1 MHLSC
6 SATLKH
12 DHFSP
17 TFTSLVIAGLAIIFV
32 ADLVGNT
39 LVIIVIL
46 KNPSMRDRTH
56 TTNFFLLNLTI
67 ADLLVALV
75 IPFSIHSAYK
85 ECWDMPMF
93 LCKINSFLV
102 TLSLLTSIHTLMYIS
117 IHKFVGVSR
126 VAIKNEFSVPV
137 SRKTLCIMIVAAWM
151 YALVFSIMTVI
162 SDPIYKEMTLQCG
175 PRYPVVGDETFYLH
189 IANQIGNLFIPLVIL
204 MFCYTRVF
212 MYIRHHANE
221 QRRFS
226 STSSDGDTS
235 QSERGVTLTMV
246 IVLACFLL
254 SWLPYIVYTNYGTIV
269 EGEKKDIPYYLNPL
283 AFCFGF
289 MNSACNPLI
298 YALRF
303 PNFRQG
309 YFQQIQVLCHIRYI
323 YMYNILNIIADGGR
337 KVRRPVIPSM
347 VESEAGRRTSAPL
360 ASISEVRISSVSDVW
375 VSSTESPSVSEIGNV
390 KAIASLP

>member
-6 SATLKH
+6 SATIKH

-17 TFTSLVIAGLAIIFV
+17 TFTNLVIAWLAIIFV

-46 KNPSMRDRTH
+46 KNPSKRDRTH
-56 TTNFFLLNLTI
+56 TTNFFLLNLAI

-117 IHKFVGVSR
+117 IHKFVSVRR
-126 VAIKNEFSVPV
+126 VAIKNEFNVPV
-137 SRKTLCIMIVAAWM
+137 SRKTSCIMIFAAWM
-151 YALVFSIMTVI
+151 YALVFSIMTVM

-235 QSERGVTLTMV
+235 QSEKGVTLTMV

-283 AFCFGF
+283 
-289 MNSACNPLI
+289 
-298 YALRF
+298 
-303 PNFRQG
+303 
-309 YFQQIQVLCHIRYI
+309 VRY
-323 YMYNILNIIADGGR
+323 L
-337 KVRRPVIPSM
+337 K
-347 VESEAGRRTSAPL
+347 
-360 ASISEVRISSVSDVW
+360 
-375 VSSTESPSVSEIGNV
+375 
-390 KAIASLP
+390 

>member
-1 MHLSC
+1 MASNLNTHLSC
-6 SATLKH
+6 SATIKH
-12 DHFSP
+12 DHFSS

-32 ADLVGNT
+32 ADLVGNI

-46 KNPSMRDRTH
+46 KNPSMRDETH
-56 TTNFFLLNLTI
+56 TTNFFLLNLAI

-85 ECWDMPMF
+85 ECWDMPMV

-117 IHKFVGVSR
+117 IHKFVSVRR
-126 VAIKNEFSVPV
+126 VAIKNEFNAPV
-137 SRKTLCIMIVAAWM
+137 SRKTSCIMIVAAWM

-235 QSERGVTLTMV
+235 QSEKGVTLTMV

-283 AFCFGF
+283 VRYLKWCYIIIQVLIVLLNGIELVIFLFPSFPLQAYCFGF

-298 YALRF
+298 YAWRF

-309 YFQQIQVLCHIRYI
+309 YKDIFNKSKYFVTFGKSENLVFTKINPKKTLLC
-323 YMYNILNIIADGGR
+323 L
-337 KVRRPVIPSM
+337 VQ
-347 VESEAGRRTSAPL
+347 
-360 ASISEVRISSVSDVW
+360 
-375 VSSTESPSVSEIGNV
+375 
-390 KAIASLP
+390 

>member
-1 MHLSC
+1 MASNLNTHLSC
-6 SATLKH
+6 SATIKH
-12 DHFSP
+12 DHFSS
-17 TFTSLVIAGLAIIFV
+17 TFTSLVIAGLVIIFV
-32 ADLVGNT
+32 ADLVGNI

-46 KNPSMRDRTH
+46 KNPSKRDRTH
-56 TTNFFLLNLTI
+56 TTNFFLLNLAI

-117 IHKFVGVSR
+117 IHKFVSVRR
-126 VAIKNEFSVPV
+126 VAIKNEFNVPV
-137 SRKTLCIMIVAAWM
+137 SRKTSCIMIVAAWM
-151 YALVFSIMTVI
+151 YALVFSIMTVM

-235 QSERGVTLTMV
+235 QSEKGVTLTMV

-269 EGEKKDIPYYLNPL
+269 EGEKMDIPYYLNPL
-283 AFCFGF
+283 AYCFGF

-298 YALRF
+298 YAWRF

-309 YFQQIQVLCHIRYI
+309 YKDIFNKSKYFVTF
-323 YMYNILNIIADGGR
+323 ADGGR

-347 VESEAGRRTSAPL
+347 VESEAGRRTPAPL
-360 ASISEVRISSVSDVW
+360 ASISDVRISSVSDVW
-375 VSSTESPSVSEIGNV
+375 VSSTESPSVSEIGDV
-390 KAIASLP
+390 KAIASLPQ